1 MKGTGRSSA
10 VGLLAVAVVGVL
22 LTFACGSAP
31 SATTP
36 QTSHKVSFILD
47 YLPGA
52 VHLGFYAAQANGYY
66 KDAGLD
72 VEIVPGRGSLVA
84 SQQVATGA
92 ATLGFADFSAV
103 ANGVASGQHVKM
115 VAGMLQRGTHG
126 LSYLCSAG
134 IQTPRDLK
142 GKRIAS
148 VAGEASFLLLIAL
161 LAKNGLKES
170 DVTRVVVDPAAS
182 TSTVLSGQADAR
194 TTVTYD
200 QGLQI
205 EARKVGK
212 QGCSMAFADQGIV
225 TMGHGIIAST
235 GLIASDPDL
244 VTRFVAASAKGW
256 QFAIDNPDRA
266 RALMLTLA
274 KDADEQLVKTGW
286 PVIPPILHTDRTKG
300 RPLGYMAPEDID
312 STLTL
317 LKDTGIIPQR
327 LAADQYF
334 TNQLIR

>member
-1 MKGTGRSSA
+1 MKGIGRSSVVCWVA
-10 VGLLAVAVVGVL
+10 VGVVAAL
-22 LTFACGSAP
+22 LTVTCGPASGA
-31 SATTP
+31 ATP
-36 QTSHKVSFILD
+36 QTSNRVSFILD

-66 KDAGLD
+66 KDSGLD

-126 LSYLCSAG
+126 LSFLCSTG
-134 IQTPRDLK
+134 IKTPRDLK
-142 GKRIAS
+142 GKRIATI
-148 VAGEASFLLLIAL
+148 AGEASFLLLLAL
-161 LAKNGLKES
+161 LARNGLKET
-170 DVTRVVVDPAAS
+170 DLTRIVVDPAAT

-200 QGLQI
+200 QSLQI
-205 EARKVGK
+205 EATKVGK
-212 QGCSMAFADQGIV
+212 QGCSMAFADQGVV

-235 GLIASDPDL
+235 SLIASNPDL
-244 VTRFVAASAKGW
+244 ITRFVAASMKGW
-256 QFAIDNPDRA
+256 QFAIDNPDQA
-266 RALMLTLA
+266 RALMLNLA
-274 KDADEQLVKTGW
+274 KDADEQQVRTGW
-286 PVIPPILHTDRTKG
+286 PVIPPTLHTDRTRG
-300 RPLGYMAPEDID
+300 QPLGFMAKEDID
-312 STLTL
+312 ATLTL
-317 LKDTGIIPQR
+317 LKDTGIISQR

-334 TNQLIR
+334 TDQFIR